1 LSLLTLLLLLAAPVA
16 ANAANVTVSGGT
28 LTYTAGAGETNTAV
42 IVKQTTT
49 AIATVYFVGD
59 QNPAVTVTASA
70 AQGCVPTAPALGLPA
85 GYLCTVP
92 AVTPVTSLVENL
104 GDRNDTGVIGS
115 AASGPRGTINGGT
128 GDDTLVGGRQNDTFT
143 GGSGTDSVAYVGIAD
158 ATITRTAPVTAALP
172 TGASP
177 STGNGQSGE
186 NDSIATDIEGL
197 TGGNGNDTLT
207 GNGGPNTIA
216 GSAPPGTPSV
226 DPQPAGTESR
236 DTVSGG
242 GGDDT
247 LLAGDSGTVNGQDG
261 NDTIVGGRSFANLT
275 NVNGGNDDDTL
286 VSGLGNDNI
295 AGNGGSNTLAYVSVS
310 QGGLKIVDRG
320 TNGVTARLPEPGTT
334 ATGGR
339 TGGPEQDIIHDDIGT
354 LIGSNGNDALF
365 GADQKDDQIL
375 GAAPVG
381 TGSGVVDTPA
391 GNDSIYGRGG
401 EDSLVGGD
409 RGQILGGADNDT
421 IVGGRSTASG
431 DKTLIRGDNGDDT
444 IVSGPGNDEIL
455 GGNGSNTLAY
465 ASVSQQGVDIVDRGT
480 SGVTV
485 RLPDPGATGTGG
497 KTGGPERDII
507 HDDVHTVIGSNNND
521 SITGSNGP
529 ETILGAAPVGTGSG
543 VVDSPAGNDTIVGLG
558 GDDSI
563 VAGDRGLILG
573 NEGNDTLV
581 GGRSTASGAKTV
593 IHGYNGDDTIVSG
606 PGNDEIFGDTGNNTL
621 AYASVNQQGVDIV
634 KRTGGVLAVLP
645 GPGATGQGGTIG
657 GGEKDVIHDDVHTL
671 IGSNYSD
678 FLIGSVGVDTIL
690 GAAPVG
696 TGSGVVD
703 SPAGNDW
710 ILGLDDADTLVA
722 GDSGIVSGGDGDDS
736 IVGGRSTASGVKTV
750 IHGDIGNDTIVS
762 GLGNDEIFGDQGS
775 NILAY
780 ASVNQQGIDIIDRGT
795 NGVTASLANP
805 GQTASGGRTGGAEK
819 DVIHDDIGT
828 LVGSNGNDIL
838 AGNDGANNILG
849 VAPAGTAGVKPG
861 PAGNDVLIGGAGF
874 DIMFG
879 AEGNDWLLGGADTD
893 VMLAAGGNDLLAGQA
908 GVDNFNAGDGD
919 DRNFA
924 RDGGPD
930 SITCGLGND
939 SLDADLVDAT
949 PANDCESVTR

>member
-1 LSLLTLLLLLAAPVA
+1 MTRAGWGCLLSIMALLAVPAMA
-16 ANAANVTVSGGT
+16 HAANVTVAGGT
-28 LTYTAGAGETNTAV
+28 LTYNAGAGETNTAV

-521 SITGSNGP
+521 PIPGSH
-529 ETILGAAPVGTGSG
+529 GA
-543 VVDSPAGNDTIVGLG
+543 
-558 GDDSI
+558 
-563 VAGDRGLILG
+563 
-573 NEGNDTLV
+573 E
-581 GGRSTASGAKTV
+581 
-593 IHGYNGDDTIVSG
+593 
-606 PGNDEIFGDTGNNTL
+606 
-621 AYASVNQQGVDIV
+621 
-634 KRTGGVLAVLP
+634 
-645 GPGATGQGGTIG
+645 
-657 GGEKDVIHDDVHTL
+657 
-671 IGSNYSD
+671 
-678 FLIGSVGVDTIL
+678 TIL